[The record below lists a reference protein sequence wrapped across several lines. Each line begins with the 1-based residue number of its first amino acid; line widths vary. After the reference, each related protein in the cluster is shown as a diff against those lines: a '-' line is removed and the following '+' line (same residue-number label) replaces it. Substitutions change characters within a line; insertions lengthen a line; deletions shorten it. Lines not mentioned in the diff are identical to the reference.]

1 MNICY
6 CFGPSWAKYIP
17 IQLYSLF
24 KHNKVKHLYLLSE
37 KMPLEYLKECKKL
50 CCEFGVDLFYTD
62 MVPFEQT
69 HIRTKKNIDNRF
81 TKYTLYRLGIPDFVP
96 DDRVLYL
103 DSDTMVLGD
112 LSEFYETDLGDKIIA
127 GAIDTGITKE
137 HIRIIGGQSG
147 STYLNAGVL
156 LMDLKKLRQM
166 EITKKWLTMMNK
178 THYPAHDQDIIF
190 LTLTGK
196 FKVVDPIYNC
206 SLSTRHDMPDEEV
219 KILHLAGD
227 KSKNWIYSL
236 PKAHLWT
243 IAEEQYQEYKAVS
256 ILDESQKE
264 QRINKIISYGWF
276 GKGAKPE
283 KIKKCIESWKKFC
296 PDWDIIELN
305 EDNCDVNKNQF
316 VSEAYR
322 LKKYAFVADYF
333 RLEAMYNLGCVTLD
347 ADVELLKPID
357 EFLTHRMFSG
367 QEINGAVLIT
377 ATMGA
382 EKGHPMVKRLMHYY
396 DETVFDAN
404 YKTPNTVWI
413 SQIFSQFIE
422 KKEGENLILF
432 GDVYLYPQVYF
443 CNYDH
448 KRLKLIPD
456 ERSYAIHHFS
466 GSWK

>member
-17 IQLYSLF
+17 IELYSLF
-24 KHNKVKHLYLLSE
+24 KHNEVKRLYLMSE
-37 KMPLEYLKECKKL
+37 KIPHESLKECKRL
-50 CCEFGVDLFYTD
+50 CCEFGVDMSYID

-69 HIRTKKNIDNRF
+69 HIRSKKNIDTRF

-96 DDRVLYL
+96 DDKVLYL
-103 DSDTMVLGD
+103 DSDTLVLGD
-112 LSEFYETDLGDKIIA
+112 LSEFYNTDLGYNVIA
-127 GAIDTGITKE
+127 GAIDTGITDG
-137 HIRIIGGQSG
+137 HIRSIGGKIG
-147 STYLNAGVL
+147 SKYLNAGVL

-166 EITKKWLTMMNK
+166 GMTKQWLSMMNK

-190 LTLTGK
+190 LTLTDK
-196 FKVVDPIYNC
+196 FEIVDPIYNC
-206 SLSTRHDMPDEEV
+206 SLSTRYDMPDEDV

-227 KSKNWIYSL
+227 KSKDWIYSL

-243 IAEEQYQEYKAVS
+243 KAEKEYAEYVNKKPEVN
-256 ILDESQKE
+256 
-264 QRINKIISYGWF
+264 QRINKIIAYGWF
-276 GKGAKPE
+276 GKGPKPE
-283 KIKKCIESWKKFC
+283 KIQKCIESWKKFC
-296 PDWDIIELN
+296 PDWQIIELN

-367 QEINGAVLIT
+367 QEINGTVLIT

-382 EKGHPMVKRLMHYY
+382 EKGHPVVKRLMQYY
-396 DETVFDAN
+396 DETVFDAK
-404 YKTPNTVWI
+404 YRTPNTVWI
-413 SQIFSQFIE
+413 SQIFSGLIE

-432 GDVYLYPQVYF
+432 GDVHLYPQVYF

-456 ERSYAIHHFS
+456 TRSYAIHHFS